1 MTNTIA
7 PSTVRV
13 LPQDRSSRVITVI
26 ILLLAYSA
34 TVQYVVGPALESLV
48 AQNAQNNQ
56 FNDTATLLT
65 VMRVGVVF
73 WVFLVSFL
81 QALSL
86 RLIYKGIVRGPAPSL
101 GTSWCWALAG
111 QLPFILTGLS
121 LMLLADGRGIGAL
134 GHMGLRI
141 VFGAAAAAIYCALA
155 RYAFRPSGAR
165 LTIYF
170 FVVTVVNSVLLVAVA
185 AS

>member
-1 MTNTIA
+1 
-7 PSTVRV
+7 
-13 LPQDRSSRVITVI
+13 
-26 ILLLAYSA
+26 
-34 TVQYVVGPALESLV
+34 
-48 AQNAQNNQ
+48 
-56 FNDTATLLT
+56 
-65 VMRVGVVF
+65 
-73 WVFLVSFL
+73 
-81 QALSL
+81 
-86 RLIYKGIVRGPAPSL
+86 
-101 GTSWCWALAG
+101 
-111 QLPFILTGLS
+111 
-121 LMLLADGRGIGAL
+121 MLLADGRGIGAL

>member
-1 MTNTIA
+1 M
-7 PSTVRV
+7 

-86 RLIYKGIVRGPAPSL
+86 RLIYKGIVR
-101 GTSWCWALAG
+101 
-111 QLPFILTGLS
+111 
-121 LMLLADGRGIGAL
+121 
-134 GHMGLRI
+134 
-141 VFGAAAAAIYCALA
+141 
-155 RYAFRPSGAR
+155 
-165 LTIYF
+165 
-170 FVVTVVNSVLLVAVA
+170 
-185 AS
+185 